1 MLFDS
6 QLMFFGSAPYASASN
21 FQSLATITAGGT
33 TSTVINMGV
42 KQDMGIGDGVAIP
55 KIAVVVGT
63 GITSASAGLL
73 LNWQFQGSTDSTNWT
88 TYAETGAK
96 STASWTAGSY
106 ILPID
111 VPRRPSGVAL
121 PQYYRMAMAVTGITN
136 ETITIGTV
144 LGGILLSREDAFDT
158 LVQYPSGFSVAS

>member
-1 MLFDS
+1 MIFDAGN
-6 QLMFFGSAPYASASN
+6 LFFGTSPYNTAGN
-21 FQSLATITAGGT
+21 FVSLAALTASGT

-63 GITSASAGLL
+63 GITSASAAML
-73 LNWQFQGSTDSTNWT
+73 LNWSIDGSTDSTNWT
-88 TYAETGAK
+88 TYSETGPL
-96 STASWTAGSY
+96 STASFTAGSY

-111 VPRRPSGVAL
+111 LPRRPSGVAL
-121 PQYYRMAMAVTGITN
+121 PQYYRMRMAVTGITN

-144 LGGILLSREDAFDT
+144 FGGLVLSRADASDT
-158 LVQYPSGFSVAS
+158 LGQYSSGFTVAA